1 MQNDVQ
7 RPFYLV
13 SLSKLAIL
21 FFATQGAF
29 ALVWFFLHWQA
40 QNTTQAKKVLS
51 APRAIFSVFFVGDLC
66 KRLRQ
71 EQLKQGV
78 DYIWSPLRLSFVF
91 VSAYT
96 AEFAIALGIHEQMLS
111 TGWQYLALVLNLLEF
126 YVLYQ
131 FQLVANR
138 VMGDPFGKANSIIT
152 PINILWI
159 GFGLVMWIN
168 LLRVWLGDTPSP

>member
-40 QNTTQAKKVLS
+40 QNTTHAKKVLS

-138 VMGDPFGKANSIIT
+138 VMGDPFGKANTAIT